1 MRALVGHRPLV
12 LVSAGVLAFNARGW
26 LLLHRRTDDGNWD
39 MPGGC
44 LEPGETLEEAARR
57 DVREET
63 GLALGALTLL
73 RVFSGPEMFRQ
84 YPNGDQA
91 YHVAAVTARGTSRAA
106 RRRALAKPRTWASTP
121 WTHCP
126 SRSPH
131 HWCLC
136 SPSTRRQEHRL
147 RLPPGT
153 YSPLEI
159 RGATRDNGLFDG
171 MPARSKTRRLPRRRH
186 RRH

>member
-57 DVREET
+57 EVREET
-63 GLALGALTLL
+63 GLAIGALTLL
-73 RVFSGPEMFRQ
+73 RVFSGPEMFRR

-91 YHVAAVTARGTSRAA
+91 YHVAAVYGAWDVAGCPTPGAGEATDVGLYPLDALPQPLAPSLTFVLAQYAAAGASSAPAA
-106 RRRALAKPRTWASTP
+106 RDV
-121 WTHCP
+121 
-126 SRSPH
+126 
-131 HWCLC
+131 
-136 SPSTRRQEHRL
+136 
-147 RLPPGT
+147 LPP
-153 YSPLEI
+153 
-159 RGATRDNGLFDG
+159 
-171 MPARSKTRRLPRRRH
+171 
-186 RRH
+186 